1 MVRSLVSG
9 PGGPEFDTY
18 YNPNFFSKEF
28 AALKF
33 AVMGVFLE
41 FLISRMAVSDWSKMI
56 ARKCNHG
63 TLLEKGVMSH
73 CSNKLSRFKINKY
86 L

>member
-1 MVRSLVSG
+1 
-9 PGGPEFDTY
+9 
-18 YNPNFFSKEF
+18 
-28 AALKF
+28 
-33 AVMGVFLE
+33 MGVFLE